1 MYEEFSFE
9 ALVKRM
15 LENVSDEFDKR
26 EGSVIYDAIAPA
38 AMELAEFYIS
48 LDMVMNEIFAESASY
63 YYLVKRAAERGM
75 FPKEET
81 CAVGKMVVTPATV
94 KINAGE
100 RFNRD
105 ALNYSVVEPIEGEQG
120 AYKVQCETPGIEG
133 NQQTGTLLPIEY
145 IDGLETAELTEILIP
160 GEDDEDVETFRA
172 RYFASFGN
180 EAYGGNKAD
189 YTAKVNKIDGVGGCK
204 VFRSWKQGYSPA
216 SLSPGDAVAAWI
228 GQQSSQTVGEEVYG
242 WLQRVY
248 AAAEQKLLTTGG
260 TVKVL
265 IISSEFKEPS
275 AALIDAVQQALDPA
289 GSAGEGDG
297 VAPIGHVVN
306 VAGVKNRVISIGF
319 TITYDAGYTFA
330 KLQESIEKII
340 DSYFWQLSQKWAESE
355 KLVVR
360 ISQIEALL
368 LGIEGI
374 IDIEDTTLNGTAGNM
389 ALEADEIPVRGDV
402 HG

>member
-9 ALVKRM
+9 ALIKRM
-15 LENVSDEFDKR
+15 LDNVNDEFDKR

-48 LDMVMNEIFAESASY
+48 LDMVMNEVFAESASY
-63 YYLVKRAAERGM
+63 YYLTKRAAERGM

-81 CAVGKMVVTPATV
+81 CAIGKMVVTPGTV
-94 KINAGE
+94 EISAGE

-105 ALNYSVVEPIEGEQG
+105 ALNYSVIGPVEGEQG
-120 AYKVQCETPGIEG
+120 AYRIQCETPGTIG
-133 NQQTGTLLPIEY
+133 NQQLGTLLPIEY
-145 IDGLETAELTEILIP
+145 VEGLETAELTEILIP

-189 YTAKVNKIDGVGGCK
+189 YTAKVNDIDGVGGCK
-204 VFRSWKQGYSPA
+204 VFRPWKQGYSPA
-216 SLSPGDAVAAWI
+216 SLSPGDAVAAWM
-228 GQQSSQTVGEEVYG
+228 GQQSSATVGDEVYG

-260 TVKVL
+260 AVKILV
-265 IISSEFKEPS
+265 ISSEFKEPS
-275 AALIDAVQQALDPA
+275 ATLVDAVQQALDPSD
-289 GSAGEGDG
+289 SAGEGDG

-306 VAGVKNRVISIGF
+306 VAGVKNRVINISF
-319 TITYDAGYTFA
+319 TITYDTGYTFT
-330 KLQESIEKII
+330 KLQESIEKVI
-340 DSYFWQLSQKWAESE
+340 DSYFLQLSQRWAESE
-355 KLVVR
+355 NLVVR

-368 LGIEGI
+368 LGTEGI
-374 IDIEDTTLNGTAGNM
+374 VDVENTMLNGTAGNM
-389 ALEADEIPVRGDV
+389 VLEADEIPARGDI